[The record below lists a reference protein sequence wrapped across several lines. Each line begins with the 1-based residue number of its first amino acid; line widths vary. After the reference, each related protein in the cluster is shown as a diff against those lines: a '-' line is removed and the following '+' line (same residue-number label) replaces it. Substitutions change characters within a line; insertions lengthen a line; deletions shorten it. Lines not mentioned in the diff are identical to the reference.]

1 MTDARESGTRFE
13 SHLAQVNVSGAR
25 LGYLL
30 SAILM
35 PAGFSLDLAMAPEH
49 AGQFFV
55 IRCIAS
61 AVALALLALS
71 YTPWAERHPVVLG
84 AGPPLVCAS
93 CIEAMI
99 LRLDGVVSPY
109 YAGLNLCILA
119 VGVLY
124 TWRWRHALAVSG
136 MIVALWLVPA
146 IPSALDGSLQVRPF
160 FNNVYF
166 LTLTTVI
173 SVASTVIRFR
183 SAEREFVARDELEAT
198 SAELAGTLE
207 RLREVDRLKSEFFAN
222 ISHELRTPLTLILS
236 PVEDLL
242 ASERPE
248 RERATLSIVRRN
260 AQRLLRLID
269 DLLDLA
275 RLEAGGLRLRVAEL
289 DLADLAQ
296 RVVEVARPTAERRK
310 LSLRLEPVES
320 TPDVHADPHRMEMVL
335 TNLVSNALKFT
346 PAGGQVRVGVQNLDG
361 KATVTVTDSGPG
373 IAEEHQERVFERFYQ
388 VEGSERRRHGGA
400 GIGLAMARELA
411 RLHGGDLQVASTLGQ
426 GAAFTLTLR
435 TGLDHFNE
443 EVLER
448 RRVAA
453 ERHPRRRV
461 SDRAIPVPEAGAEAG
476 VEADA
481 QIGREDPPIRLD
493 RGRRARI
500 LVAEDEAD
508 LRAFIAAALESEFEV
523 IAATDG
529 ADALEKVKAQRPDL
543 VLTDVMMPNVSGT
556 DLCRSIKS
564 EPGLRNLPVVMLTAR
579 SGSDSTLEA
588 YAAGADD
595 FVTKPFHTRVLVARI
610 RAQLK
615 LRSLGLQLANQA
627 RLSTAGTM
635 AAGIAHEVKNPVNAV
650 LNAAK
655 LLSRPDG
662 KKVSRERLLGVIQDG
677 ASRILGIISALEEN
691 VRPAEHDGVTTCAVD
706 AGLDSSLQLL
716 AYKFGGIEVH
726 KSYHAQRLVVAS
738 ARQLNQVFLNLLDNA
753 GKAGPRNVWLATEDV
768 PGGGVRVRVEDDGG
782 GVAPEAA
789 PLLFEP
795 FFTTRAAADGTG
807 LGLFL
812 CQRIVDDAGGSLRY
826 EAREGGGARFL
837 IELPAMEAAA

>member
-1 MTDARESGTRFE
+1 MTEAREPGARFE
-13 SHLAQVNVSGAR
+13 AHLAQINLSGAR

-35 PAGFSLDLAMAPEH
+35 PAGFALDLAMAPGH
-49 AGQFFV
+49 VGQFFL
-55 IRCIAS
+55 IRCIAGV
-61 AVALALLALS
+61 VALGLLALS
-71 YTPWAERHPVVLG
+71 YTPWAVRHPVVLG

-93 CIEAMI
+93 GIEAMI

-124 TWRWRHALAVSG
+124 TWRWRHALTVSG
-136 MIVALWLVPA
+136 MIVGLWLLPA
-146 IPSALDGSLQVRPF
+146 LPSALDGSLPIRPF

-173 SVASTVIRFR
+173 SVASTVIRYR
-183 SAEREFVARDELEAT
+183 SAEREFSARDELERT

-248 RERATLSIVRRN
+248 RERASLSIVRRN

-275 RLEAGGLRLRVAEL
+275 RLEAGGLRLRIAEL
-289 DLADLAQ
+289 DLSDLAR
-296 RVVEVARPTAERRK
+296 RVVEVSRPTAQQRK
-310 LSLRLEPVES
+310 LSLELVSLGP

-346 PAGGQVRVGVQNLDG
+346 PVGGTVQVAVDSRADE
-361 KATVTVTDSGPG
+361 ATVTVTDTGPG
-373 IAEEHQERVFERFYQ
+373 IAAEHQHRVFERFYQ

-411 RLHGGDLQVASTLGQ
+411 RLHGGELSVKSTAGR

-435 TGLDHFNE
+435 TGLDHFTDD
-443 EVLER
+443 VLER

-453 ERHPRRRV
+453 ETHPRRRA
-461 SDRAIPVPEAGAEAG
+461 SDRQLSAVVPS
-476 VEADA
+476 VPDV
-481 QIGREDPPIRLD
+481 QPTREEPPIRLD
-493 RGRRARI
+493 AGRRARI

-508 LRAFIAAALESEFEV
+508 LRAFIATALEGEFEV
-523 IAATDG
+523 ICAHDG
-529 ADALEKVKAQRPDL
+529 ADALEKVKAKRPDL

-556 DLCRSIKS
+556 DLCRAIKA
-564 EPGLRNLPVVMLTAR
+564 EPGLRSLPVVMLTAR

-615 LRSLGLQLANQA
+615 LRAMGLQLANQA

-662 KKVSRERLLGVIQDG
+662 RKVSRERLLGVIQEG

-691 VRPAEHDGVTTCAVD
+691 VRPAEHDGVTTCEVD
-706 AGLDSSLQLL
+706 AGLESSLQLL
-716 AYKFGGIEVH
+716 SYKFEGIEVH
-726 KSYHAQRLVVAS
+726 KSYQARRLVVAS

-753 GKAGPRNVWLATEDV
+753 GKAGPSNVWLTTEDV
-768 PGGGVRVRVEDDGG
+768 AGGVHISVADDGA
-782 GVAPEAA
+782 GVAPEVA

-795 FFTTRAAADGTG
+795 FFTTRGAADGTG

-826 EAREGGGARFL
+826 EPRKGGGARFI